1 MSGLIMDRFVDGRLV
16 ESRAKNDVMSLMN
29 QLGWFQVRAD
39 HLARFRFLSGL
50 SRSDR
55 WRFQ

>member
-1 MSGLIMDRFVDGRLV
+1 MDRFVDGRLV